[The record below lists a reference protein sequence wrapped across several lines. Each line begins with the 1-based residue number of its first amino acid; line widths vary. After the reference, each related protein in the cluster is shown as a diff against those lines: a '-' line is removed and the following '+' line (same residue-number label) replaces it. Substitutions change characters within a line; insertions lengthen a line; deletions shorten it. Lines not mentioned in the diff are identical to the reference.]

1 MPDTY
6 NVVLDERVSC
16 PSVDSQV
23 GVALWRVR
31 STVVNG
37 AVTGSDFSSKIECAP
52 ILPASAGVPALAT
65 DEVASVAP
73 VHGVTTAG
81 SVGVG
86 DISTAIGPERVEVTV
101 VVPLGVGSNGTLLDQ
116 GRVVGIVA
124 LSEEVERSSDN
135 AGDRSQSEKKRLDS
149 DHGVGCELVWWW

>member
-1 MPDTY
+1 MLDTY
-6 NVVLDERVSC
+6 HVVLDERVSC
-16 PSVDSQV
+16 PAVDCEV

-37 AVTGSDFSSKIECAP
+37 AVTRSVFPSKIECAP

-101 VVPLGVGSNGTLLDQ
+101 VVSLGVGSNGTLLDQ
-116 GRVVGIVA
+116 SRVVGIVA
-124 LSEEVERSSDN
+124 LSEEVEGGSDD
-135 AGDRSQSEKKRLDS
+135 AGDRSQSEKKGLDS
-149 DHGVGCELVWWW
+149 DHDVGCELVWWW